1 MALAILI
8 AEDHDA
14 VRSALCE
21 WINNTF
27 PDCRVLEARNGDE
40 ALDVARAH
48 RPGIALV
55 NLTLP
60 PTDGLEV
67 TRQIKA
73 STPQTQVII
82 MTMRKDRSIEAAIAA
97 AGASACVLKH
107 RLADELEPLLR
118 SLSGEDASAGPAVE
132 EKTS

>member
-1 MALAILI
+1 MALEILI
-8 AEDHDA
+8 AEEHDGL
-14 VRSALCE
+14 RSALCE
-21 WINNTF
+21 WARVAF
-27 PDCRVLEARNGDE
+27 PRGQILQAGNGAVALE
-40 ALDVARAH
+40 LARAH

-73 STPQTQVII
+73 STPQTRVII
-82 MTMRKDRSIEAAIAA
+82 MTMRDGRSLKAAITT

-107 RLADELEPLLR
+107 RLADELEPVLR
-118 SLSGEDASAGPAVE
+118 SLAREDADTNE
-132 EKTS
+132 DEK